1 MILFSLDDDVMMM
14 VQWSITYVQVHKGQ
28 QQNNPRPY
36 VALVHLLCVQVR
48 VPNPKYKIQFH
59 KKYTFKHMLSSY
71 RMPYSL
77 TCWVF

>member
-36 VALVHLLCVQVR
+36 VALVHLLCMQVR
-48 VPNPKYKIQFH
+48 VPNPKYNSIKNIL
-59 KKYTFKHMLSSY
+59 LSSH
-71 RMPYSL
+71 RIVCPIH
-77 TCWVF
+77 